1 MKRKIGKWLGTAI
14 CVLLLFVVAT
24 ISRNYRGSR
33 EVKADVAT
41 AVGQLGGRVPDFTLP
56 DIDGTPVSLSQFAHS
71 SRVLL
76 TFERSLDW

>member
-1 MKRKIGKWLGTAI
+1 MKRNIGKWVGTAI

-24 ISRNYRGSR
+24 MSRNYHSSR

-41 AVGQLGGRVPDFTLP
+41 AVGQIGGHLPDFTLP
-56 DIDGTPVSLSQFAHS
+56 DINGTPVSLSQFVHS